1 MVPLISWL
9 QDGLTSFEP
18 CSLFVVISL
27 LKAPFRQKKKKK
39 REIRSF
45 FTKQKYR
52 GLKERERTVAAK
64 RLCTVLRLRKSVK
77 IETVT
82 YRNYFINKLCFYLKD
97 NIIFTYACACTI
109 SKCVLS
115 VTILPMGRVVQSW
128 VNITKGCEI

>member
-18 CSLFVVISL
+18 CSLFVVISV
-27 LKAPFRQKKKKK
+27 LKAPFRQK
-39 REIRSF
+39 RNVNTFSF
-45 FTKQKYR
+45 YSTKYR
-52 GLKERERTVAAK
+52 GLRERKRTVAAK

-77 IETVT
+77 METVT
-82 YRNYFINKLCFYLKD
+82 YRNYFINKLYFYLKD

-115 VTILPMGRVVQSW
+115 VTILLLGRVVQSW
-128 VNITKGCEI
+128 VNITQGC

>member
-18 CSLFVVISL
+18 CSLLVVISV
-27 LKAPFRQKKKKK
+27 LKAPLRQKKK

-45 FTKQKYR
+45 STRQKYR
-52 GLKERERTVAAK
+52 GLKERKRTVAAK

-115 VTILPMGRVVQSW
+115 VTILLLGRVVQSW
-128 VNITKGCEI
+128 VNITQGC